1 MPRNVSCAWRSGIV
15 LLILA
20 GFLMGWS
27 PVVLAQTAGTGA
39 LTGTVTDPSGAVVP
53 NVTVTAISLDTGQAR
68 TATTGTD
75 GTYKI
80 GLLPPGNYR
89 VTFEASGF
97 KAVEVPS
104 ATVTVTETAVLDR
117 ALEVGAQAQTVTVE
131 SAVET
136 IQTASSALG
145 TVATARTVTE
155 LPLSTRNYTNLLA
168 MSSGANAS
176 VQDASLLGK
185 GTTLIAVNGAGT
197 AQNTFL
203 QDGVVISNWF
213 SFNTGVEGVSVG
225 GFAIPNPDAIS
236 EFKIQTS
243 TYDSGYGRNPG
254 ANVNVV
260 TKSGT
265 NNFHGNAFEFFRN
278 TALNANTWFRNY
290 NGLSKPELNSNQY
303 GGVFGGPIKKNK
315 LFFFV
320 SYQETNQKNG
330 LTGYGSATATAPPLP
345 GNRGSCPA
353 GWATLSQCDAA
364 GQAFVPAL
372 AAAISPLAPCNPGGA
387 GSPRNQNDVTSN
399 GGIQVQ
405 CPTGAATDPLFNLNP
420 VAISIL
426 QLKNADGT
434 YLVPGSGVLPTGA
447 NGGYALQNYSIPAI
461 FKDHNGM
468 GNFDFVIDSKN
479 TLSGRYQYERDP
491 LYGPFP
497 VQNALQQGNFVPGNP
512 IQTIKWNHS
521 AVLRLTTIVSNN
533 VVNEAHVAYQRYPI
547 KNDILTPF
555 TNSQVGVTDLR
566 PGTDFLSGFS
576 IGASSGGGIT
586 GGMSWGGQY
595 QFGGTVMEQQWQAGD
610 QLSWTH
616 GKHTLRTGFEFVRVT
631 DVANNYGSP
640 VGNPSFARWADF
652 LIGRSACP
660 TGTFGPAP
668 AQCNANNPGASN
680 GTASSSITN
689 GDGGTLTTGTS
700 IPYQW
705 RINDLDA
712 FIQDDYKI
720 SSRLTV
726 NLGVRWEYDG
736 WPTEK
741 NGYFTNIWPSLI
753 NTVANPGSGCTI
765 NGVRFGLD
773 AQKGPGSGSGCSF
786 GGFVAPANYNG
797 VLPQG
802 IYRNSIDSVLQS
814 HAPYNDFAPRVG
826 FAWQP
831 TANSHWV
838 VRGGAGYFYEMIPG
852 NNTANNGTPLTG
864 SPVING
870 LTSANLQNPW
880 QFAPT
885 IPGPTGSYG
894 FTPRWLNITPAG
906 FTYSAINQSPIQ
918 QNLTVPVTYEWNLN
932 SQYEFARNWLLEI
945 GYVGSHGI
953 HQGAQSRSGQQG
965 QFAAV
970 NFNVA
975 PLAGPGCASCAITGV
990 TTSTPTNAPLRV
1002 PNLGLTPTAT
1012 EVANFDNYKYH
1023 SLQATVRKQLSYGL
1037 QLQGSYTWSRAFIQ
1051 APYGINV
1058 YPYYIQQYEANP
1070 NYRPQ
1075 RFVFNYLWNLPLG
1088 HHAGMLGRL
1097 AEGWSWSGVFTLQD
1111 GYPITVVDGRAGS
1124 VFCGGGGCNG
1134 GGFTATANLC
1144 PGVTNV
1150 LNTGSMQDRVTSGL
1164 AGGSG
1169 FFAAGA
1175 FCAPPPITGA
1185 GNSGTLFG
1193 NTAGGIV
1200 LGPGQDNWDMS
1211 LSKTIGIRE
1220 SQSVQFRTEFFDAF
1234 NHPQFSLPSASVNG
1248 GSLGVITAT
1257 SVSPRIIQLA
1267 LKYSF

>member
-1 MPRNVSCAWRSGIV
+1 MTWNPA
-15 LLILA
+15 
-20 GFLMGWS
+20 LM
-27 PVVLAQTAGTGA
+27 AQTAGTGA
-39 LTGTVTDPSGAVVP
+39 LTGTVTDSSGAVVP
-53 NVTVTAISLDTGQAR
+53 NATVTATSTETGQAR

-75 GTYKI
+75 GTYRI

-89 VTFEASGF
+89 VTFEAAGF
-97 KAVEVPS
+97 KGVEVPS

-117 ALEVGAQAQTVTVE
+117 VLEVGAQAQTITVE

-225 GFAIPNPDAIS
+225 GFAIPNPDAIA

-260 TKSGT
+260 TKSGS
-265 NNFHGNAFEFFRN
+265 NNFHGTAFEFFRN

-290 NGLSKPELNSNQY
+290 NRLPKPVLNSNQY
-303 GGVFGGPIKKNK
+303 GGALGGPIKKNK

-320 SYQETNQKNG
+320 SYQETSQKNG
-330 LTGYGSATATAPPLP
+330 LTGYGSASALAPPIP
-345 GNRGSCPA
+345 AVSDRGSCPA
-353 GWATLSQCDAA
+353 GWTTLSQCSLA

-372 AAAISPLAPCNPGGA
+372 AAAISPQAPCNRKA
-387 GSPRNQNDVTSN
+387 VNDTTSN

-405 CPTGAATDPLFNLNP
+405 CPLPGGVVTDPLFNLNP

-434 YLVPGSGVLPTGA
+434 YLVPSSGADPGNA
-447 NGGYALQNYSIPAI
+447 AGGYANQTYSIPAI

-468 GNFDFVIDSKN
+468 GNFDYVIDTKN

-555 TNSQVGVTDLR
+555 RNSQVGVTDLV

-576 IGASSGGGIT
+576 IGSSSGGGIT

-595 QFGGTVMEQQWQAGD
+595 QFGGTVTEQQYQIGD
-610 QLSWTH
+610 QISWTH
-616 GKHTLRTGFEFVRVT
+616 GKHTLRTGFEFVHVS
-631 DVANNYGSP
+631 DVPVNYGSP

-652 LIGRSACP
+652 FIGRSACP
-660 TGTFGPAP
+660 AGTFPAT
-668 AQCNANNPGASN
+668 CNTNNPGASN
-680 GTASSSITN
+680 GTGSSSITN

-705 RINDLDA
+705 RINDGDA
-712 FIQDDYKI
+712 FIQDDYKVN
-720 SSRLTV
+720 SRLTI

-741 NGYFTNIWPSLI
+741 NGYVTNIWPSLI
-753 NTVANPGSGCTI
+753 NTAPNPGSGCVI
-765 NGVRFGLD
+765 NGQKFGVGV
-773 AQKGPGSGSGCSF
+773 AGTGCSLA
-786 GGFVAPANYNG
+786 GFVAPANYNG

-802 IYRNSIDSVLQS
+802 IYRNSVDNVTQT
-814 HAPYNDFAPRVG
+814 HAPWDDFAPRIG

-838 VRGGAGYFYEMIPG
+838 MRGGAGYFYEMIPG
-852 NNTANNGTPLTG
+852 NNTANNSTPLTG
-864 SPVING
+864 SPVINA
-870 LTSANLQNPW
+870 LTTANLQNPW

-885 IPGPTGSYG
+885 IPGPAGSYG
-894 FTPRWLNITPAG
+894 FTPRWINLATGAN
-906 FTYSAINQSPIQ
+906 SNINQGPLQ

-932 SQYEFARNWLLEI
+932 TQYEFARNWVLEI

-975 PLAGPGCASCAITGV
+975 PLAGAGCTSCAITGA
-990 TTSTPTNAPLRV
+990 TTSTNTNVSLRV
-1002 PNLGLTPTAT
+1002 PYLGISPGAT
-1012 EVANFDNYKYH
+1012 EIANADNYKYN
-1023 SLQATVRKQLSYGL
+1023 SLQTTVRKQLSYGL
-1037 QLQGSYTWSRAFIQ
+1037 QLQASYTWSRGFIQ

-1058 YPYYIQQYEANP
+1058 YPYYIQQYEPND

-1075 RFVFNYLWNLPLG
+1075 RFVLNYLWNLPLG
-1088 HHAGMLGRL
+1088 HSKGILGKVR
-1097 AEGWSWSGVFTLQD
+1097 EGWSWSGVFTLQN
-1111 GYPITVVDGRAGS
+1111 GYPLTVTDGRSGS
-1124 VFCGGGGCNG
+1124 VFCGGSGCNG
-1134 GGFTATANLC
+1134 GGLTATANLC

-1150 LNTGSMQDRVTSGL
+1150 LSSGSMQDRVTSGL
-1164 AGGSG
+1164 TGGSG
-1169 FFAAGA
+1169 YFAPGA
-1175 FCAPPPITGA
+1175 FCAPPVITGA

-1200 LGPGQDNWDMS
+1200 LGPGQNNWDMS
-1211 LSKTIGIRE
+1211 LSKTINIRE
-1220 SQSVQFRTEFFDAF
+1220 SQSVQFRTEFFDAL